1 MISKTNVYNELH
13 ENNSCKICWRS
24 FILSLV
30 KYEILNKVAEVNSFT
45 KAADELGLTQSAIS
59 HAISSLEKEFG
70 FALIHRARTGVK
82 LTEEGKSMLISMRRV
97 LLADE
102 LLRQEAAN
110 ILGVTKGTVRIG
122 LISSISTK
130 WMPNIIHLMEKNY
143 PGIKIELREGDY
155 YEIEQWL
162 INGEVD
168 CGFLNGTNSKKFE
181 FMPLKRDTL
190 LCVVSKKSN
199 LYKKDQIDLLDIEEE
214 QLIMTSYKGTNDVA
228 ILFERYNVKPN
239 IRFQLFDEKGIMSM
253 VMHGL
258 GISIL
263 PQLSIT
269 QVPEN
274 VRLIPFK
281 QESFRTIG
289 LSTKQSLSPAGQKF
303 VEVLKKWL
311 KEDEEHL
318 VFE

>member
-1 MISKTNVYNELH
+1 MNYMK
-13 ENNSCKICWRS
+13 KIHGQLREKGEKM
-24 FILSLV
+24 SLV
-30 KYEILNKVAEVNSFT
+30 KYEILNKVAEVHSFT
-45 KAADELGLTQSAIS
+45 KAADELGLTQSAVS

-70 FALIHRARTGVK
+70 FALIHRSRNGVK

-102 LLRQEAAN
+102 LLHQEAAN

-130 WMPNIIHLMEKNY
+130 WMPNLIQIMEKCY
-143 PGIKIELREGDY
+143 PGITIELREGDY

-162 INGEVD
+162 INGEID
-168 CGFLNGTNSKKFE
+168 CGFLNRTNSKKFN
-181 FMPLKRDTL
+181 FMPLKKDPL
-190 LCVVSKKSN
+190 LCVVSKKSK
-199 LYKKDQIDLLDIEEE
+199 LYEKEAIDIKDIEDEPI
-214 QLIMTSYKGTNDVA
+214 IMPSYKGTNDVLT
-228 ILFERYNVKPN
+228 LFEQYNVKPN
-239 IRFQLFDEKGIMSM
+239 IRFELFDEKGILSM
-253 VMHGL
+253 IHHEL

-269 QVPEN
+269 QIPEN
-274 VRLIPFK
+274 VRVVPFI

-289 LSTKQSLSPAGQKF
+289 LSTKQSLSPAAQRF
-303 VEVLKKWL
+303 VEELKAWL
-311 KEDEEHL
+311 MENEDNL